1 MNDFEL
7 TNLFL
12 ALLGVLN
19 LITFLVF
26 GFDKLIAGG
35 RARRVPEKVLWLLSV
50 LGGSVGGLLGM
61 FVFHHKTRKLS
72 FQLVMAGI
80 FLIQMILIVL
90 VSRYVAF

>member
-1 MNDFEL
+1 MS
-7 TNLFL
+7 NLNWGEVGL
-12 ALLGVLN
+12 VWLGALN

-35 RARRVPEKVLWLLSV
+35 QARRVPEKVLWCLSV

-61 FVFHHKTRKLS
+61 YIFHHKTRKLS

-80 FLIQMILIVL
+80 FVVQMVVVVL
-90 VSRYVAF
+90 LVRLTP